1 VAAREQQQGQ
11 KNLVLKNSFFII
23 AKKHLMTRPFNLFTL
38 LILPLFFTACS
49 KTDDNSTPAPGCTL
63 ESLKEVFGG
72 NTTAAFYFTYDNQGR
87 VIRVDYNTKN
97 STNYEIYTY
106 STDKIVVSGTA
117 LGNGTAVY
125 ELDGSGRVI
134 KYGNATF
141 TYNSDG
147 YLVKMVD
154 VNGPHSTTANYIYQN
169 GNLVK
174 LDQVG
179 QYGLPQPVNNVV
191 LYEYDLSQSSSSAP
205 GDPITFTATHRPGL
219 GKYFGKGSA
228 NLVKKEIIRMQ
239 NQPEET
245 RVHTYTRDANG
256 NIILV
261 STATAGG
268 TGQKQLA
275 YSCK

>member
-1 VAAREQQQGQ
+1 MVEKKA
-11 KNLVLKNSFFII
+11 FFKI
-23 AKKHLMTRPFNLFTL
+23 AKKTPMTRPFKLFSLL
-38 LILPLFFTACS
+38 LIVLFFTSCS
-49 KTDDNSTPAPGCTL
+49 KSDNGSTPTASGCTL

-72 NTTAAFYFTYDNQGR
+72 NTTASFYFTYDNQGR
-87 VIRVDYNTKN
+87 VTRVDYGTKN
-97 STNYEIYTY
+97 SSQYETFTY
-106 STDKIVVSGTA
+106 SSDKIVVAGTA

-125 ELDGSGRVI
+125 ELDAAGRVI

-147 YLVKMVD
+147 QLAKMIE
-154 VNGPHSTTANYIYQN
+154 VNGPHSTTATYSYQG
-169 GNLVK
+169 GNLIK

-179 QYGLPQPVNNVV
+179 QYGLPQPVSNIVI
-191 LYEYDLSQSSSSAP
+191 YEYDMSQSSNTAP

-239 NQPEET
+239 NQPEES
-245 RVHTYTRDANG
+245 RVHTYTRDAKG
-256 NIILV
+256 NITLV

-275 YSCK
+275 YSCR

>member
-1 VAAREQQQGQ
+1 M
-11 KNLVLKNSFFII
+11 N
-23 AKKHLMTRPFNLFTL
+23 RPFKLFSL
-38 LILPLFFTACS
+38 LLLVIIFAGCS
-49 KTDDNSTPAPGCTL
+49 KTGDDPTQTASGCTL

-87 VIRVDYNTKN
+87 VTRVDYGSKN
-97 STNYEIYTY
+97 SNQYETYTY
-106 STDKIVVSGTA
+106 SSDKILVTGTA

-125 ELDGSGRVI
+125 DLDAGGRVI

-147 YLVKMVD
+147 QLARMVD
-154 VNGPHSTTANYIYQN
+154 VNGPHSTTATYTYQN

-179 QYGLPQPVNNVV
+179 QYGQPQPVNNIV
-191 LYEYDLSQSSSSAP
+191 LYEYDLTQSSNTAP

-239 NQPEET
+239 NQPEES
-245 RVHTYTRDANG
+245 RVHTYTRDTKG
-256 NIILV
+256 NITLV

-275 YSCK
+275 YNCK

>member
-1 VAAREQQQGQ
+1 MSRLF
-11 KNLVLKNSFFII
+11 KLFYLLLLVLFF
-23 AKKHLMTRPFNLFTL
+23 A
-38 LILPLFFTACS
+38 ACS
-49 KTDDNSTPAPGCTL
+49 KSDDNPTQTTSGCTL

-72 NTTAAFYFTYDNQGR
+72 NVTGAFYFTYDNQGR
-87 VIRVDYNTKN
+87 VARVDYDTRN
-97 STNYEIYTY
+97 STKFETYTY
-106 STDKIVVSGTA
+106 SSDRIVVSGTA

-125 ELDGSGRVI
+125 ELDGSGKVI

-141 TYNSDG
+141 SYNSDG

-154 VNGPHSTTANYIYQN
+154 VNGPNSTTANYIYQN

-179 QYGLPQPVNNVV
+179 QYGLPQPVNNSVI
-191 LYEYDLSQSSSSAP
+191 YEYDLSQSSSSAP

-245 RVHTYTRDANG
+245 RVHTYTRDARG
-256 NIILV
+256 NITLV

-268 TGQKQLA
+268 TGQKQFT
-275 YSCK
+275 YTCK